1 MPGHGGIRT
10 YDLRNTSPMLFHGQL
25 RKSYQKGSYGQ
36 LQRGGGGGG
45 VVLLKCR
52 KEFNGRMR
60 KDGEVLHAYTSMKNG
75 NKLGIQG

>member
-1 MPGHGGIRT
+1 MPGQGGIRT
-10 YDLRNTSPMLFHGQL
+10 YDLWNTSPMLFKL
-25 RKSYQKGSYGQ
+25 RKSYQNFPRLLRTVTK
-36 LQRGGGGGG
+36 GGGGGG

-75 NKLGIQG
+75 NKKRNEK